1 MATKLRTK
9 QHVSREATEG
19 NRHRSVRSGN
29 IKATVKKWGNSAAI
43 RIPATVMQTTHLNFN
58 DVVNVRNEGGRII
71 IEKVRQKAY
80 ELDDLLKG
88 ITPENQHQEVDFGP
102 SVGKEVW

>member
-9 QHVSREATEG
+9 HHVNREGTEG
-19 NRHRSVRSGN
+19 NRHRSVRTGG

-43 RIPATVMQTTHLNFN
+43 RIPATVMQTTHLNLN

-71 IEKVRQKAY
+71 IEPVRQKAY
-80 ELDDLLKG
+80 ELDDLQKE
-88 ITPENQHQEVDFGP
+88 IIPESEQREIDFGP
-102 SVGKEVW
+102 TVGKEVW